1 MRRILFFISISTY
14 YLLGLPLLLVAY
26 IIGIFKID
34 LRRTIAYHYN
44 RMTGW
49 IIFTVAGAKF
59 VTNGLENIP
68 TDSNAVFVSNHK
80 SMLDIPA
87 IMRFS
92 KRPIN
97 FIGKKSIMKWPFI
110 GWWMSAMGGLFLDRS
125 SPRQGLKTILTAIE
139 RIKAGESFAI
149 FPEGT
154 RSQSEEF
161 LPFKQGSLK
170 LASKSN
176 TVVIPIAI
184 RGTVDVFENNGLNL
198 KPATVYFSVGK
209 PIDLSA
215 LSKEDQQ
222 KSAIYVSK
230 IIQEMYVDSLN
241 NLV

>member
-1 MRRILFFISISTY
+1 MRRFLFFIFISIY
-14 YLLGLPLLLVAY
+14 YLLGLPLLLIAY
-26 IIGIFKID
+26 IIGTVNMP

-59 VTNGLENIP
+59 ITKGLENIP
-68 TDSNAVFVSNHK
+68 KDSNAVFVSNHK

-110 GWWMSAMGGLFLDRS
+110 GWWMAAMDGLFLDRT

-139 RIKAGESFAI
+139 RIKDGESFAI

-170 LASKSN
+170 LASKSGA
-176 TVVIPIAI
+176 VIIPIAI

-198 KPATVYFSVGK
+198 KPATVYFSVGE
-209 PIDLSA
+209 PIDLST

-222 KSAIYVSK
+222 KSASYVSE
-230 IIQEMYVDSLN
+230 IIQKMYVDSLSN
-241 NLV
+241 